1 MLNIIHNELGGD
13 KGPLLTITSFFF
25 GSIFV
30 NIQTSLS
37 IISFSIAIVVGI
49 LTIIEKITA
58 LKKNKNK

>member
-58 LKKNKNK
+58 LNKNKNK